1 MPEYAATDGP
11 TRDYLA
17 SDGSQPGDPAKAA
30 RTILT
35 ALDALNPPLRLVLGG
50 DAVDSILERLH
61 AVETEVRQREPAS
74 RDTAHESD

>member
-1 MPEYAATDGP
+1 MPEYAAIVGP

-35 ALDALNPPLRLVLGG
+35 AALDAPNPPLRLVLGG

-61 AVETEVRQREPAS
+61 AVET
-74 RDTAHESD
+74 